1 MPARRPSA
9 IWSPSLYTP
18 EELRAAVISRR
29 LRDGERVGVGV
40 NSPIPMQG
48 VLLAQGSHAPH
59 LSLRLPGG
67 SPDGELFLGYKEFF
81 DMAQRG
87 KIDVFFLS
95 GVQVD
100 RRARINLHVLGDY
113 AHPRRRFAG
122 AFGSAVL
129 YPVIPRVMLFRT
141 EHSPRTLVEAVD
153 FVTAAGTPDCLV
165 TPKALLTFADGELEL
180 AAYSPGES
188 VESVCAATGWELR
201 VRADVH
207 QTPPPTAA
215 ELDLLQG
222 PVREQVAEVYQR
234 YVAALV
240 SS

>member
-1 MPARRPSA
+1 M
-9 IWSPSLYTP
+9 
-18 EELRAAVISRR
+18 AAVIGRR

-48 VLLAQGSHAPH
+48 VLLAQASHAPH

-67 SPDGELFLGYKEFF
+67 SPDGELFLGSKEFF

-87 KIDVFFLS
+87 RIDVFFLS
-95 GVQVD
+95 GVQID

-129 YPVIPRVMLFRT
+129 YPIIPRVILFRT
-141 EHSPRTLVEAVD
+141 EHSPRALVDAVD
-153 FVTAAGTPDCLV
+153 FVSAAGTPDCLV

-180 AAYSPGES
+180 AAYSPGET
-188 VESVCAATGWELR
+188 VESVRAATGWPLR
-201 VRADVH
+201 VRQDVRETPAPSADELRLLRGPVH
-207 QTPPPTAA
+207 QKVGRVYRRYAAATA
-215 ELDLLQG
+215 
-222 PVREQVAEVYQR
+222 
-234 YVAALV
+234 
-240 SS
+240 

>member
-1 MPARRPSA
+1 M
-9 IWSPSLYTP
+9 
-18 EELRAAVISRR
+18 AAVISRR

-48 VLLAQGSHAPH
+48 VLLAQASHAPH

-67 SPDGELFLGYKEFF
+67 SPDGELFLGSKEFF

-87 KIDVFFLS
+87 RIDVFFLS
-95 GVQVD
+95 GVQID

-129 YPVIPRVMLFRT
+129 YPIIPRVILFRT
-141 EHSPRTLVEAVD
+141 EHSPRALVDAVD
-153 FVTAAGTPDCLV
+153 FVSAAGTPDCLV

-188 VESVCAATGWELR
+188 VESVCAATGWPLR
-201 VRADVH
+201 VRPDVRETPAPSAD
-207 QTPPPTAA
+207 
-215 ELDLLQG
+215 ELRLLRG
-222 PVREQVAEVYQR
+222 PVHEKVGRVYRR
-234 YVAALV
+234 YAAATA
-240 SS
+240 

>member
-1 MPARRPSA
+1 M
-9 IWSPSLYTP
+9 
-18 EELRAAVISRR
+18 AAVISRR
-29 LRDGERVGVGV
+29 LHDGERVGIGV
-40 NSPIPMQG
+40 NSPIPTLG
-48 VLLAQGSHAPH
+48 VLLARATHAPN
-59 LSLRLPGG
+59 LVLRMPG
-67 SPDGELFLGYKEFF
+67 SNEGEAFLGSKEFF

-129 YPVIPRVMLFRT
+129 YSVIPRVILFRT

-180 AAYSPGES
+180 ASYSPGES
-188 VESVCAATGWELR
+188 VNSVRAATGWDLR

-207 QTPPPTAA
+207 QTPAPSAA

-222 PVREQVAEVYQR
+222 PVRERVGEIYRR
-234 YVAALV
+234 YVAAMV